1 MSTQKTSENLHS
13 ATSSVASAD
22 GQEPCRLQ
30 DGVQTDL
37 FGQEVPLVSLS
48 QAQEIKKAKTTSGIS
63 GLSSSIS
70 SESAALQR
78 SLESRLRQQL
88 DLGGSMIYKLTWKQK
103 VTPQQRSYYHLGAS
117 AHRTKET
124 GSSSWPTPS
133 VRDYKDTGNLDKSR
147 FRKSGKEGNDTVP
160 RVAYGIAPWATP
172 NTMDHLALR
181 SDEAL
186 LKQSTTVRKG
196 RTFPNNLREQV
207 DPRSQEIYA
216 SGKIPPPFIAETG
229 NLDKSR
235 FRKSG
240 KEGNDTVPRVAYGIA
255 PWATPNTMDH
265 MKQRSD
271 EALAR
276 AKQKAG
282 CSNLKDQIPYSG
294 EVQKSSTAET
304 ENTVPS
310 QLNPRFSLWLMG
322 YPIEWAYCAE
332 RVTQSSRKRQRK
344 S

>member
-1 MSTQKTSENLHS
+1 MKGVLPMSHQKTSKDLLN
-13 ATSSVASAD
+13 AISSVALED
-22 GQEPCRLQ
+22 GQELCISQ

-48 QAQEIKKAKTTSGIS
+48 QAQEIKKAKTTLDTS

-70 SESAALQR
+70 SESANLQQ

-88 DLGGSMIYKLTWKQK
+88 DLDGSTIYKLTWKQK
-103 VTPQQRSYYHLGAS
+103 VTPQRRSYCHLAASALRTRGNGFSSWPTPTAATGGAS
-117 AHRTKET
+117 KNPNNKRGINGGNPMATAAAMVP
-124 GSSSWPTPS
+124 WPTPS
-133 VRDYKDTGNLDKSR
+133 VRDYKDTGDLDKSR
-147 FRKSGKEGNDTVP
+147 FRKSGKERNDTVP

-172 NTMDHLALR
+172 NTLDHMALR

-186 LKQSTTVRKG
+186 LRQATGARKG
-196 RTFPNNLREQV
+196 RTFPANLREQV

-216 SGKIPPPFIAETG
+216 SGKTPPP
-229 NLDKSR
+229 
-235 FRKSG
+235 
-240 KEGNDTVPRVAYGIA
+240 
-255 PWATPNTMDH
+255 
-265 MKQRSD
+265 
-271 EALAR
+271 
-276 AKQKAG
+276 
-282 CSNLKDQIPYSG
+282 
-294 EVQKSSTAET
+294 STAEM

-322 YPIEWAYCAE
+322 YPIEWVYCAE

>member
-1 MSTQKTSENLHS
+1 M
-13 ATSSVASAD
+13 ATAAAM
-22 GQEPCRLQ
+22 
-30 DGVQTDL
+30 
-37 FGQEVPLVSLS
+37 VP
-48 QAQEIKKAKTTSGIS
+48 
-63 GLSSSIS
+63 
-70 SESAALQR
+70 
-78 SLESRLRQQL
+78 
-88 DLGGSMIYKLTWKQK
+88 
-103 VTPQQRSYYHLGAS
+103 
-117 AHRTKET
+117 
-124 GSSSWPTPS
+124 WPTPS

-147 FRKSGKEGNDTVP
+147 FRKSGKERNDTVP

-172 NTMDHLALR
+172 NTLDHMALR

-216 SGKIPPPFIAETG
+216 SGKIPPP
-229 NLDKSR
+229 
-235 FRKSG
+235 
-240 KEGNDTVPRVAYGIA
+240 
-255 PWATPNTMDH
+255 
-265 MKQRSD
+265 
-271 EALAR
+271 
-276 AKQKAG
+276 
-282 CSNLKDQIPYSG
+282 
-294 EVQKSSTAET
+294 STAET

>member
-147 FRKSGKEGNDTVP
+147 FRKSGKERNDTVP

-216 SGKIPPPFIAETG
+216 SGKIPPPSI
-229 NLDKSR
+229 
-235 FRKSG
+235 
-240 KEGNDTVPRVAYGIA
+240 
-255 PWATPNTMDH
+255 
-265 MKQRSD
+265 
-271 EALAR
+271 
-276 AKQKAG
+276 
-282 CSNLKDQIPYSG
+282 
-294 EVQKSSTAET
+294 AET

>member
-1 MSTQKTSENLHS
+1 MKGVLPMSHQKTSKDLPS
-13 ATSSVASAD
+13 AISSVALED
-22 GQEPCRLQ
+22 GQELCRLQ

-48 QAQEIKKAKTTSGIS
+48 QAQEIKKAKTTLDTS

-70 SESAALQR
+70 SESANLQQ

-88 DLGGSMIYKLTWKQK
+88 DLDGSMIYKLTWRQK
-103 VTPQQRSYYHLGAS
+103 VTPQRRSYCHLAAS
-117 AHRTKET
+117 APRTR
-124 GSSSWPTPS
+124 GNDSSSWPTPS
-133 VRDYKDTGNLDKSR
+133 VRDYKDTGDLDKSR
-147 FRKSGKEGNDTVP
+147 FRKSGKERNDTVP

-172 NTMDHLALR
+172 NTMDHMALRSDKALARAKTKGGCSNLKDQIPLTQQVSELKPWATPNTMDHMALR

-186 LKQSTTVRKG
+186 LKQATTVRKG

-216 SGKIPPPFIAETG
+216 SGKIP
-229 NLDKSR
+229 
-235 FRKSG
+235 
-240 KEGNDTVPRVAYGIA
+240 
-255 PWATPNTMDH
+255 
-265 MKQRSD
+265 Q
-271 EALAR
+271 
-276 AKQKAG
+276 
-282 CSNLKDQIPYSG
+282 
-294 EVQKSSTAET
+294 SSTAET

-322 YPIEWAYCAE
+322 YPIEWVYCAE

>member
-1 MSTQKTSENLHS
+1 MSHQKTSKASLS
-13 ATSSVASAD
+13 ATSSVALED
-22 GQEPCRLQ
+22 GQGLCRLQ
-30 DGVQTDL
+30 DGIQIDL

-70 SESAALQR
+70 SESANLQQ

-88 DLGGSMIYKLTWKQK
+88 DLDGSMIYKLTWKQK
-103 VTPQQRSYYHLGAS
+103 VTPQRRSYCHLAAS
-117 AHRTKET
+117 ALRTKET
-124 GSSSWPTPS
+124 GSSSWPTPTAA
-133 VRDYKDTGNLDKSR
+133 TGGASKNPNNKR
-147 FRKSGKEGNDTVP
+147 GINGGNPMATAAAMV
-160 RVAYGIAPWATP
+160 PWAPP
-172 NTMDHLALR
+172 NTLDHMALR
-181 SDEAL
+181 ADEAL

-216 SGKIPPPFIAETG
+216 SGKIPPP
-229 NLDKSR
+229 
-235 FRKSG
+235 
-240 KEGNDTVPRVAYGIA
+240 
-255 PWATPNTMDH
+255 
-265 MKQRSD
+265 
-271 EALAR
+271 
-276 AKQKAG
+276 
-282 CSNLKDQIPYSG
+282 
-294 EVQKSSTAET
+294 STAET

-322 YPIEWAYCAE
+322 YPIEWVYCAE

>member
-1 MSTQKTSENLHS
+1 MSHQKTSKDSPS
-13 ATSSVASAD
+13 AISSVASED
-22 GQEPCRLQ
+22 GQELCRSQ
-30 DGVQTDL
+30 DGAQTDL

-48 QAQEIKKAKTTSGIS
+48 QAQEIKKAKTTLDTS

-70 SESAALQR
+70 SESANLQQ
-78 SLESRLRQQL
+78 SLENRLRQQL
-88 DLGGSMIYKLTWKQK
+88 DLDGSMIYKLTWKQK
-103 VTPQQRSYYHLGAS
+103 VTPQRRSYCHLAAS
-117 AHRTKET
+117 ALRTKET
-124 GSSSWPTPS
+124 GSSSWPTPTAATGGASKNPNNKRGINGGNPMATAAAMVPWPTPS

-147 FRKSGKEGNDTVP
+147 FRKSGKERNDTVP

-172 NTMDHLALR
+172 NTLDHMALR

-216 SGKIPPPFIAETG
+216 SGKIPPP
-229 NLDKSR
+229 
-235 FRKSG
+235 
-240 KEGNDTVPRVAYGIA
+240 
-255 PWATPNTMDH
+255 
-265 MKQRSD
+265 
-271 EALAR
+271 
-276 AKQKAG
+276 
-282 CSNLKDQIPYSG
+282 
-294 EVQKSSTAET
+294 STAET

>member
-30 DGVQTDL
+30 DGVQTDP
-37 FGQEVPLVSLS
+37 FGQEVPLVSLF

-117 AHRTKET
+117 AHSTKET
-124 GSSSWPTPS
+124 GSSSPPSSRPTPS

-147 FRKSGKEGNDTVP
+147 FRKSGKE
-160 RVAYGIAPWATP
+160 R
-172 NTMDHLALR
+172 
-181 SDEAL
+181 
-186 LKQSTTVRKG
+186 
-196 RTFPNNLREQV
+196 
-207 DPRSQEIYA
+207 
-216 SGKIPPPFIAETG
+216 
-229 NLDKSR
+229 
-235 FRKSG
+235 
-240 KEGNDTVPRVAYGIA
+240 NDTVPRVAYGIA